1 MPETTQTELIQIQV
15 EGAQAQSALD
25 RLLEAIGKVEQA
37 VVGMGGK
44 FDTAM
49 QRIVEPI
56 NRLTTSMDALNVSIA
71 GMQKNL
77 GNTAGLEA
85 QQREAQQLTVD
96 YANLRSAMAQ
106 FRVRGGTAAQERFR
120 GPTGSQIKYA
130 RAGFVEAYMRG
141 EYGQAG
147 FGPGMGATHPGAG
160 FVPPTMQQVGA
171 QPSMAGQ
178 ELRKGW
184 KEQFSPDAVRQIEE
198 QIAAEGE
205 LVAIVEQLSDAE
217 EQLAAST
224 GRAVAEQLRQRA
236 NWEQMV
242 VAGERVA
249 EQLRRQS
256 TELTRRAGAASAAR
270 LRDRPEVIGQV
281 YARAGVPVTP
291 RLEEEDPLAIR
302 KPGVMVGDWEKEAEQ
317 IGVLEAA
324 IGRKIVVQKLMA
336 RGSKDVAERFEKQFQ
351 VTRSKEEILREIN
364 RTGKMTTGMEK
375 ELGLQTERTGR
386 QAQRAGGMMRY
397 FGRYLLRYLILWQ
410 GIQAVR
416 GIAKGWFAAHMEMAD
431 AVADFGWRVNATT
444 EDVARYRDKLRDVS
458 TMVGMP
464 VGQITSPLAGQAT
477 EAELLRAAEA
487 SKVFG
492 GSVEDWLR
500 TLQKG
505 DVTLDAFAHGLRIS
519 TLATEDYAKLV
530 GNASGIAKEFNMSTG
545 ETIGLLSALPSI
557 LRTDAEGA
565 AELTEALAGLY
576 EQNQL
581 LMTLGV
587 APAVTVGPGGAPQRR
602 PMAEVMAEIG
612 RQPIAQQRQL
622 AVAIGLTG
630 EKQQQMFLDAVAGW
644 PEVTQAIQ
652 GTVDATGD
660 FDEAMAGADESMKAH
675 VESMKTAWNSLL
687 STIGDTEAA
696 KSGVGGLANYFKG
709 LTVAI
714 EEPLRALEFLLQ
726 VLETATPGEMLAM
739 LAMGPTLGPKLVAG
753 LGIVGGA
760 EARAGMEGAAG
771 AGGAAAAA
779 AAGVGAED
787 GGPPPAYFPPMP
799 TLRMQAGMTIGQLT
813 AEMER
818 VIDEVFTRPYT
829 TASGEVIQVT
839 KEQIDALRK
848 NTVILDETGEAI
860 GLLNVYAPALAV
872 AQENLKNEVA
882 KFSLERLKDITPE
895 EFEQAKR
902 EILPTWEARLATVPG
917 FEEQQELQN
926 FFVGMD
932 DTFMQML
939 GTETAISYTLQD
951 ILDVEKDQLEGMW
964 NIPTGV
970 TMRVPLQSLDL
981 MRWMK
986 GAGGAGGMPTDM
998 MPEGGPLEAAATAQD
1013 NAAMAM
1019 QTSAGAQ
1026 TQAAASMSDLAL
1038 QLGAKIYGDVPVE
1051 PGVAKEAALDGGFQA
1066 GVNKRRPVAGGAGK
1080 VVPMAPTG
1088 MPTGVG
1094 ALTAQIAINLVS
1106 QLFLDKKVVA
1116 EVVQTELSRQLVN
1129 TARGAGG
1136 GGAAGGLRP

>member
-25 RLLEAIGKVEQA
+25 RLLEAIQKVEAA
-37 VVGMGGK
+37 VVGMGEK
-44 FDTAM
+44 FDTSM
-49 QRIVEPI
+49 SRVIEPI
-56 NRLTTSMDALNVSIA
+56 NGLTTAIDKLNASV
-71 GMQKNL
+71 GLLDTRL
-77 GNTAGLEA
+77 GQAAGLDLLGQKAKRA
-85 QQREAQQLTVD
+85 QIDLADLDRTLEQYRVGTTRGYKLPGGLGGMFQSREQMIERYMLGQFGGGGMAETV
-96 YANLRSAMAQ
+96 SAPSP
-106 FRVRGGTAAQERFR
+106 TAAPGTPALTFRNIGALQEQL
-120 GPTGSQIKYA
+120 GLTNEQTIA
-130 RAGFVEAYMRG
+130 V
-141 EYGQAG
+141 Q
-147 FGPGMGATHPGAG
+147 
-160 FVPPTMQQVGA
+160 QQV
-171 QPSMAGQ
+171 
-178 ELRKGW
+178 
-184 KEQFSPDAVRQIEE
+184 
-198 QIAAEGE
+198 AAEGE
-205 LVAIVEQLSDAE
+205 LVAIIERVSGAE

-236 NWEQMV
+236 NWDQMV
-242 VAGERVA
+242 VSGERVA
-249 EQLRRQS
+249 AQLRQQT
-256 TELTRRAGAASAAR
+256 TELTRRAGAMVAAR
-270 LRDRPEVIGQV
+270 QREGAPEVIGQV

-291 RLEEEDPLAIR
+291 RLEEGPPA
-302 KPGVMVGDWEKEAEQ
+302 VGDWEKEAEQ

-336 RGSKDVAERFEKQFQ
+336 RGSRDVAERFERQFA

-364 RTGKMTTGMEK
+364 RTGKMTTEMEK
-375 ELGLQTERTGR
+375 ELGLQTERTGG
-386 QAQRAGGMMRY
+386 QARRAGGMFRY
-397 FGRYLLRYLILWQ
+397 FGRYLLRYLVLWQ

-416 GIAKGWFAAHMEMAD
+416 GISKAWFAAHLEMAD
-431 AVADFGWRVNATT
+431 AVADFGWRVNATA
-444 EDVARYRDKLRDVS
+444 EDVDRYRDKLRDVS
-458 TMVGMP
+458 MMAGVP
-464 VGQITSPLAGQAT
+464 VGQIASPFAGEMTEADLLKAT
-477 EAELLRAAEA
+477 EAFR
-487 SKVFG
+487 VFG
-492 GSVEDWLR
+492 GSVEDWAR
-500 TLQKG
+500 KIDSGTAS
-505 DVTLDAFAHGLRIS
+505 LDAYAHGLRIS

-530 GNASGIAKEFNMSTG
+530 DNASAIAKEFNMTEE

-581 LMTLGV
+581 LMTLGM

-622 AVAIGLTG
+622 AVAIGLTD
-630 EKQQQMFLDAVAGW
+630 EKQQQFFLDAIVGW
-644 PEVTQAIQ
+644 GEVQQVIRDTV
-652 GTVDATGD
+652 GTTGD

-696 KSGVGGLANYFKG
+696 KSGIDGLASYFKG

-714 EEPLRALEFLLQ
+714 EEPLRVLEFLLQ
-726 VLETATPGEMLAM
+726 VLEAATPGEMLAM
-739 LAMGPTLGPKLVAG
+739 LAMGPMLGPKLVAG
-753 LGIVGGA
+753 LGIVGEA
-760 EARAGMEGAAG
+760 EARAGMERAAG
-771 AGGAAAAA
+771 AGGAGRGY
-779 AAGVGAED
+779 AGVTPPGTEG
-787 GGPPPAYFPPMP
+787 GGPPSAYFPPMP
-799 TLRMQAGMTIGQLT
+799 TMRMQAGMTIGQLT

-860 GLLNVYAPALAV
+860 GLLNVYAPALAL
-872 AQENLKNEVA
+872 AQENLKTEVQQ
-882 KFSLERLKDITPE
+882 FNLERLKDITPE
-895 EFEQAKR
+895 EFERAKR
-902 EILPTWEARLATVPG
+902 EILPGWEARLGAVPG
-917 FEEQQELQN
+917 FEEQEELHN
-926 FFVGMD
+926 FFVGMN

-981 MRWMK
+981 MRWMR
-986 GAGGAGGMPTDM
+986 GAGGGVATDM
-998 MPEGGPLEAAATAQD
+998 MPTGPGNALEAAANAQD
-1013 NAAMAM
+1013 TAAMAM

-1026 TQAAASMSDLAL
+1026 TRAAASMSDLAL

-1051 PGVAKEAALDGGFQA
+1051 PGVAKEAALDGGFRA
-1066 GVNKRRPVAGGAGK
+1066 DVNRRRPVAGGAGK
-1080 VVPMAPTG
+1080 VVPVAPTG

-1106 QLFLDKKVVA
+1106 QLFLDKKIVA